1 MNNSY
6 PHRWAAGLAG
16 LILLVPLVG
25 SAQDHVLPPAGKEK
39 MANAGIK
46 IMARPKAWDDINKP
60 LTAPVTAKNP
70 LEVSLCTSYRSP
82 FAYLGMD
89 RYAALEQDY
98 NLKVDVKYVFPIAI
112 RDPEFFKKA
121 SDYRYLYDPMDME
134 RIGKFQ
140 EIPYHVDFSSN
151 KTKTWRDPVVVGAT
165 GIEIAP
171 KDKQI
176 YVYPLYAVS
185 TLMQSEHPD
194 KNLAFAQRM
203 FRKIYD
209 GTASMTW
216 PDEMDDVLDE
226 LGLDGKAIVKKAKKN
241 EDKYIAIVLKNQ
253 EWCHASGHGGVPNA
267 VFRGEPFW
275 GQDRITTLI
284 WRMEQNG
291 LTRRVRP
298 PVQ

>member
-1 MNNSY
+1 MKNSY
-6 PHRWAAGLAG
+6 RSRWAAGLAG

-25 SAQDHVLPPAGKEK
+25 SAQDHVVPPADEK
-39 MANAGIK
+39 KMVNAGIK
-46 IMARPKAWDDINKP
+46 VMPRPKAWDDINKP
-60 LTAPVTAKNP
+60 LTASVTAANP
-70 LEVSLCTSYRSP
+70 LEVTICTSYRSP

-98 NLKVDVKYVFPIAI
+98 NAKVDVKYVFPIAI
-112 RDPEFFKKA
+112 RDPSFFEKA

-134 RIGKFQ
+134 RIAKRRG
-140 EIPYHVDFSSN
+140 IPYHVDFSG
-151 KTKTWRDPVVVGAT
+151 KTWRDPIVVG
-165 GIEIAP
+165 GNLVEIAP
-171 KDKQI
+171 KEDQI
-176 YVYPLYAVS
+176 YIYPLYAVS
-185 TLMQSEHPD
+185 TLMQTEHPD

-226 LGLDGKAIVKKAKKN
+226 LGLDGKAIVKKAKQN
-241 EDKYIAIVLKNQ
+241 EDKYIAIVDKNQ

-275 GQDRITTLI
+275 GQDRIEALV
-284 WRMEQNG
+284 WRMKQNG
-291 LTRRVRP
+291 LTYRERP
-298 PVQ
+298 PAQ